1 VSAFK
6 HGDDIPKYHYEKR
19 TYQMLVTNT
28 DLTDDEFEVVIIR
41 AINLPVPP
49 GFDAKTMQTFVKF
62 DLPIPPVRSS
72 QWLL

>member
-1 VSAFK
+1 
-6 HGDDIPKYHYEKR
+6 
-19 TYQMLVTNT
+19 MLVTNT